1 MSMLNAY
8 KNIVSRV
15 YKLSQLSYQHKDT
28 TDEFDDFLEHLQV
41 AFELKK
47 NDHIPPHVE
56 ILDLPAENVVV
67 VKDDTIKNI
76 ALRHTNNIS
85 INEDE
90 QNELIPESIITEI
103 DDKDDTVNIP
113 DASLFVEDD
122 AIPTTTTDDDDRNI
136 AAAAIQSTLDDFVNV
151 IGDQTSV
158 CSSEN
163 DDTDEEADND
173 LYTRVYM
180 GMKYHVSDESKRV
193 YQYIDDETRGPMVG
207 KLENGKIVLL

>member
-1 MSMLNAY
+1 MLNAY

-28 TDEFDDFLEHLQV
+28 TEEFDSFLEHLQD

-56 ILDLPAENVVV
+56 IIEVPAENVVV
-67 VKDDTIKNI
+67 VKDDTVKNI
-76 ALRHTNNIS
+76 SLRHTNLTIT
-85 INEDE
+85 EEE
-90 QNELIPESIITEI
+90 QNELIPETIITDVE
-103 DDKDDTVNIP
+103 DN
-113 DASLFVEDD
+113 SLFVKDD
-122 AIPTTTTDDDDRNI
+122 AIPMIMTEEDDKNIASTAIQTNLEEFEDTIGSDKDDDEETDDE
-136 AAAAIQSTLDDFVNV
+136 L
-151 IGDQTSV
+151 
-158 CSSEN
+158 
-163 DDTDEEADND
+163 DND
-173 LYTRVYM
+173 LYTKVYM

>member
-28 TDEFDDFLEHLQV
+28 TEEFDSFLEHLQD

-56 ILDLPAENVVV
+56 IIEVPAENVVV
-67 VKDDTIKNI
+67 VKDDMVKNI
-76 ALRHTNNIS
+76 SLRHTNLTIT
-85 INEDE
+85 EEE
-90 QNELIPESIITEI
+90 QNELIPETIITDVE
-103 DDKDDTVNIP
+103 DN
-113 DASLFVEDD
+113 SLFVKDD
-122 AIPTTTTDDDDRNI
+122 AIPMIMTEEDDKNIASTAIQTNLEEFEDTIGSDKDDDEETDDE
-136 AAAAIQSTLDDFVNV
+136 L
-151 IGDQTSV
+151 
-158 CSSEN
+158 
-163 DDTDEEADND
+163 DND
-173 LYTRVYM
+173 LYTKVYM